1 MNTFS
6 ETEMRNFFEGVVTSF
21 VGLSE
26 QAQELVKLRQDFNDL
41 VNKVDTQAQENER
54 LHKSAQDAWNLVA
67 MLEQEKAEQRNKIV
81 DQEQKITD
89 QNNQIATYDSE
100 MSAARNRILEVE
112 ASFSN
117 TAVTLNELRASYADA
132 QDRITALSTEVNSL
146 TYQLS
151 QSKQETEY
159 VKAERD
165 RAVSEVHD
173 SQNTITILSAD
184 LTEANNK
191 LKHIREA
198 LEASTAIASNVV
210 NF

>member
-1 MNTFS
+1 MNKFS
-6 ETEMRNFFEGVVTSF
+6 ETEMRNFFEDVVTSF

-26 QAQELVKLRQDFNDL
+26 QAQELAKLRQDFNDL
-41 VNKVDTQAQENER
+41 VNKVDTQVQENER

-67 MLEQEKAEQRNKIV
+67 MLEQEKAEQRNKIA
-81 DQEQKITD
+81 DQEQKLTD
-89 QNNQIATYDSE
+89 QNNQIAAYCNDISI
-100 MSAARNRILEVE
+100 ANNRIAELEANYTN
-112 ASFSN
+112 ASN
-117 TAVTLNELRASYADA
+117 TLNELRASYADA

-151 QSKQETEY
+151 QSNQETEY

-165 RAVSEVHD
+165 RAVSEVRD
-173 SQNTITILSAD
+173 VQNTVTVLSAD
-184 LTEANNK
+184 LAEANGK